1 MEPRDQDTNAS
12 SESQPEHGGAS
23 NPMMMGMGMMKKMMA
38 QMGSGGEGPM
48 ALMQKMM
55 GQMGGQPGG
64 EAGNPMQQ
72 MMGMCMGMCSEMLA
86 AIHKTTSMAAFA
98 TPELHT
104 LFGEW
109 MESLEREALAALDD
123 QGEADATALATKL
136 NISEA
141 SAIHL
146 VAQLASKGKVSLSVR
161 ATGEK

>member
-1 MEPRDQDTNAS
+1 
-12 SESQPEHGGAS
+12 
-23 NPMMMGMGMMKKMMA
+23 MGMGMMKKMMA

-48 ALMQKMM
+48 AMMQKMM
-55 GQMGGQPGG
+55 GQMGNQPGG

-109 MESLEREALAALDD
+109 MESLEREALAALDQQD
-123 QGEADATALATKL
+123 ELDATALATKL
-136 NISEA
+136 KISEA

-146 VAQLASKGKVSLSVR
+146 VAQLAGKGKVSLSVR
-161 ATGEK
+161 ATGKK